1 MNIEEMNFEQVELRI
16 SEIRN
21 SIESADVEALESMNS
36 ELDRLEERKKA
47 LKDEAIAH
55 AEEAR
60 KIAEGEIGETIKTFD
75 DLEGR
80 TMVDIK
86 EFRNSEAYVNAYA
99 EYIKTNKGNEEE
111 LRALLTTN
119 VGSGTIAVPDFVYDE
134 IKTAWESEEIMSLV
148 KKVNLKGNLKIQ
160 FEIGGTEAVFHTE
173 GTGPI
178 DEETLTMG
186 IVTLIP
192 SFAKK
197 FISVSDEVVS
207 LAGEAF
213 LRYIYSEIAYKI
225 AKLLADTLVAQIAA
239 LPQTATAT
247 SPSAAKIALA
257 PALGTVATAVANLS
271 DEASQPVIIMN
282 KLTWAA
288 FKEAQYAGNYGV
300 DIFEGLAVKFNNSL
314 PAYGTANA
322 GAVYMIVGD
331 LGQGAIA
338 NFPNGDDVDFKFDD
352 ITLATSDLVRVIGKE
367 YVALGVVADKAFT
380 LVSKPTSVG

>member
-21 SIESADVEALESMNS
+21 SIESADVETLESMNS
-36 ELDRLEERKKA
+36 ELDKLEERKKA

-99 EYIKTNKGNEEE
+99 EYIKTGKDEE

-119 VGSGTIAVPDFVYDE
+119 VGSGTIAVPDFVYEE
-134 IKTAWESEEIMSLV
+134 IKTAWDSEDIMALV

-160 FEIGGTEAVFHTE
+160 FEISGTEAVFHTE
-173 GTGPI
+173 GTGAI
-178 DEETLTMG
+178 DEEVLTMG
-186 IVTLIP
+186 IVTLVP

-197 FISVSDEVVS
+197 FISISDEVVS

-239 LPQTATAT
+239 LPQSATAT

-314 PAYGTANA
+314 PAYGTADA

>member
-21 SIESADVEALESMNS
+21 SIESADVETLESMNS
-36 ELDRLEERKKA
+36 ELDKLEERKKA

-86 EFRNSEAYVNAYA
+86 EFRNSEVYVNAYA
-99 EYIKTNKGNEEE
+99 EYIKTGKDEE

-119 VGSGTIAVPDFVYDE
+119 VGSGTIAVPDFVYEE
-134 IKTAWESEEIMSLV
+134 IKTAWDSEDIMALV

-160 FEIGGTEAVFHTE
+160 FEIAGTEAVFHTE
-173 GTGPI
+173 GTGAI
-178 DEETLTMG
+178 DEEVLTMG
-186 IVTLIP
+186 IVTLVP

-197 FISVSDEVVS
+197 FISISDEVVS

-239 LPQTATAT
+239 LPQSATAT

-314 PAYGTANA
+314 PAYGTADA

>member
-1 MNIEEMNFEQVELRI
+1 MNIEEMNFEQVQLRI

-21 SIESADVEALESMNS
+21 SIESADVETLESMNS
-36 ELDRLEERKKA
+36 ELDKLEERNKA

-86 EFRNSEAYVNAYA
+86 EFRNSEVYVNAYA
-99 EYIKTNKGNEEE
+99 EYIKTGKDEE
-111 LRALLTTN
+111 LRSLLTTN

-134 IKTAWESEEIMSLV
+134 IKTAWDSEDIMSLV

-160 FEIGGTEAVFHTE
+160 FEISGTEAVFHTE
-173 GTGPI
+173 GTGAI
-178 DEETLTMG
+178 DEEVLTMG
-186 IVTLIP
+186 IVTLVP

-197 FISVSDEVVS
+197 FISISDEVVS

-239 LPQTATAT
+239 LPQSATAT

-314 PAYGTANA
+314 PAYGTADA

>member
-21 SIESADVEALESMNS
+21 SIESADVETLESMNS
-36 ELDRLEERKKA
+36 ELDKLEERKKA

-86 EFRNSEAYVNAYA
+86 EFRNSEVYVNAYA
-99 EYIKTNKGNEEE
+99 EYIKTGKDEE

-119 VGSGTIAVPDFVYDE
+119 VGSGTIAVPDFVYEE
-134 IKTAWESEEIMSLV
+134 IKTAWDSEDIMSLV

-160 FEIGGTEAVFHTE
+160 FEISGTEAVFHTE
-173 GTGPI
+173 GTGAI
-178 DEETLTMG
+178 DEEVLTMG
-186 IVTLIP
+186 IVTLVP

-197 FISVSDEVVS
+197 FIALSDEVVS

-213 LRYIYSEIAYKI
+213 LRYIYSELAYKI

-247 SPSAAKIALA
+247 SPSAAKVTLA
-257 PALGTVATAVANLS
+257 PELGTIAEAVANLS
-271 DEASQPVIIMN
+271 DEASNPVVIMN

-288 FKEAQYAGNYGV
+288 FKAAQYAGNYAV
-300 DIFEGLAVKFNNSL
+300 DIFENLAVKYNNSL
-314 PAYGTANA
+314 PAYGSADA
-322 GAVYMIVGD
+322 GAVYAIVGD
-331 LGQGAIA
+331 LGQGALA
-338 NFPNGDDVDFKFDD
+338 NFPNGDDVDFRFDD

-367 YVALGVVADKAFT
+367 YVAIGVVADKAFT
-380 LVSKPTSVG
+380 LIAKPTSVG